1 MIHTINTQEAFEQF
15 LDMECH
21 PGQVVLVQFSAVWCG
36 PCKKIS
42 PHVEAIASQHENE
55 KTLQFIKIDLDEAEQ
70 ERLWRQAGEVTFV
83 QHREIPL
90 FWIPVE
96 ATVNSQIVADWE
108 YPGGITG
115 AWTHVVNIKPA
126 K

>member
-1 MIHTINTQEAFEQF
+1 MLGGTSSDTWTG
-15 LDMECH
+15 LTTY
-21 PGQVVLVQFSAVWCG
+21 GSAVG
-36 PCKKIS
+36 TGIGTGIELPDLDRVLAKIQ
-42 PHVEAIASQHENE
+42 V
-55 KTLQFIKIDLDEAEQ
+55 TLDEAEQ
-70 ERLWRQAGEVTFV
+70 EKLWRQAGEVTFV

-115 AWTHVVNIKPA
+115 AWTHVYNIKA
-126 K
+126 AR